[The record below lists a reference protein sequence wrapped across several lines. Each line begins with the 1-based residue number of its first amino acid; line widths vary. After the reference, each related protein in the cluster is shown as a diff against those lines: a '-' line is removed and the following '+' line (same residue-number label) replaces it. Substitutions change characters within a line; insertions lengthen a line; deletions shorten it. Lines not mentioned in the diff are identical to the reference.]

1 MFKKIFEVIKKAI
14 FSVVLLYGFNI
25 IANPINIMIPINLI
39 TIGAVTILGF
49 PALFAFI
56 IINIIAF

>member
-1 MFKKIFEVIKKAI
+1 MLKKILEVIKKVI

>member
-1 MFKKIFEVIKKAI
+1 MLKKIGEILKKII
-14 FSVVLLYGFNI
+14 FSIVLLYGYNM
-25 IANPINIMIPINLI
+25 IATPINVMIPINLI

-56 IINIIAF
+56 VINIIAF

>member
-1 MFKKIFEVIKKAI
+1 MLKKILEVIKKVI

-56 IINIIAF
+56 IISIIAF

>member
-1 MFKKIFEVIKKAI
+1 MLKKIFELIKKII

-25 IANPINIMIPINLI
+25 IANPINIMIPINYI

-56 IINIIAF
+56 VINIIVF

>member
-1 MFKKIFEVIKKAI
+1 MLKKILEVIKKVI
-14 FSVVLLYGFNI
+14 FSVVLLYSFNI

>member
-1 MFKKIFEVIKKAI
+1 MLKKIIEIIKKII
-14 FSVVLLYGFNI
+14 FSIVLLYGFNI
-25 IANPINIMIPINLI
+25 IASPINIMIPINLI

-56 IINIIAF
+56 IINIITF

>member
-1 MFKKIFEVIKKAI
+1 MFKKIFEVIKKVI

>member
-1 MFKKIFEVIKKAI
+1 MLKKILDLIKKII
-14 FSVVLLYGFNI
+14 FSIVLLYGFNI
-25 IANPINIMIPINLI
+25 IASPINIMIPINLI

>member
-1 MFKKIFEVIKKAI
+1 MLKKIVDLIKKVI
-14 FSVVLLYGFNI
+14 FSIVLLYGFNI
-25 IANPINIMIPINLI
+25 IASPINIMIPINLI
-39 TIGAVTILGF
+39 TIGAVTVLGF

>member
-1 MFKKIFEVIKKAI
+1 MLKKIGEILKKII
-14 FSVVLLYGFNI
+14 FSIVLLYGYNMI
-25 IANPINIMIPINLI
+25 TTPINVMIPINLI

-56 IINIIAF
+56 VINIIAF